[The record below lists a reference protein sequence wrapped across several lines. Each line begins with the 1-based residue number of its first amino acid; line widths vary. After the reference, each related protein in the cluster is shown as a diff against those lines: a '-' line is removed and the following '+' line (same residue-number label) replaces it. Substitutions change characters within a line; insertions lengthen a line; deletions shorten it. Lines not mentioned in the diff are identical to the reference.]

1 MTQRSRRSESNRKHV
16 RLGARHARCSGAARH
31 ALNGVSPVVR
41 QDLPTASRVGGLGM
55 HSVKYKIYDSPAAQ
69 AIDVNQ
75 ESQRPAAAAGKV
87 SPQISRRAGGPWID
101 PMAPTAGE
109 AGRA

>member
-1 MTQRSRRSESNRKHV
+1 
-16 RLGARHARCSGAARH
+16 
-31 ALNGVSPVVR
+31 
-41 QDLPTASRVGGLGM
+41 M

-87 SPQISRRAGGPWID
+87 SPSNLPPRGGPWID

-109 AGRA
+109 AGHA